1 MWSAVVLT
9 VGGVVVT
16 AWAVALVLY
25 DVRYRRLPDWLT
37 LPAAAV
43 ALVGS
48 VAYSGFSHSP
58 WWGLFWPAAYC
69 VLAVAKSGIGG
80 GDLKLAVPLGLSV
93 AAVGGLFAVLAAM
106 AIAST
111 VTVCWAVATDTRS
124 GPHGPGMLAGA
135 LLAGVFSVS
144 AGGDI
149 FS

>member
-1 MWSAVVLT
+1 MVLT

-37 LPAAAV
+37 L
-43 ALVGS
+43 
-48 VAYSGFSHSP
+48 P

-111 VTVCWAVATDTRS
+111 VTVCWAVATDTRT